1 MSVHYFYFADYEI
14 LVGGRFI
21 VWGQTTLDY
30 APAEPGA
37 FDPAELLNR
46 IRAQAANEHAAPT
59 SRCRSGASRD
69 RESSVAANAIFA
81 SRNQTSIWS
90 NDVARG

>member
-46 IRAQAANEHAAPT
+46 IRAQAANEHGVERDEVRVRNL
-59 SRCRSGASRD
+59 SRL
-69 RESSVAANAIFA
+69 
-81 SRNQTSIWS
+81 
-90 NDVARG
+90 

>member
-1 MSVHYFYFADYEI
+1 MSAHYFYFADYEI

-46 IRAQAANEHAAPT
+46 IRSQAANEHGVERDEVRVRNL
-59 SRCRSGASRD
+59 SRL
-69 RESSVAANAIFA
+69 
-81 SRNQTSIWS
+81 
-90 NDVARG
+90 